1 MAALQYDVSG
11 QNIQSLASNNSS
23 IANYASLNGA
33 IGSASTAN
41 YSLSQGGGTAGI
53 TNAIGYSGTN
63 GTLWQYWQNGY
74 YPYVIKESYPVYIQ
88 ERAMDKGKQAFEILK
103 ALMDK
108 GLVKIDKVKDFI
120 EAMDTLLKTL

>member
-1 MAALQYDVSG
+1 MAALNYEVKG
-11 QNIQSLASNNSS
+11 QNI
-23 IANYASLNGA
+23 
-33 IGSASTAN
+33 N
-41 YSLSQGGGTAGI
+41 YSTSTNALTPTNAGI
-53 TNAIGYSGTN
+53 QQAVYYDSN
-63 GTLWQYWQNGY
+63 GKTLWQYWQNEY
-74 YPYVIKESYPVYIQ
+74 YPVVIKESYPIYIQ